1 MFTMHPQ
8 IAPARVTGLLKA
20 AEAAARAIPPA
31 FPLTAT
37 VAVNPFMG
45 QAGQDLATAAA
56 RMARVAGI
64 RLTSERSFYAA
75 KLSAGDMTDEDLAK
89 ALEAANAPLKPKHLA
104 ALKAELAQER
114 PPRAGA
120 ADGGRTCGE
129 GGRQRLAL
137 RHRAELR
144 AVGGGAFRPWP
155 GAVVAST
162 GAERICRLAGM
173 GGA

>member
-1 MFTMHPQ
+1 MFMTHPQ

-45 QAGQDLATAAA
+45 QTGQDLATAAA

-75 KLSAGDMTDEDLAK
+75 SLAR
-89 ALEAANAPLKPKHLA
+89 E
-104 ALKAELAQER
+104 
-114 PPRAGA
+114 
-120 ADGGRTCGE
+120 T
-129 GGRQRLAL
+129 
-137 RHRAELR
+137 
-144 AVGGGAFRPWP
+144 
-155 GAVVAST
+155 
-162 GAERICRLAGM
+162 
-173 GGA
+173 